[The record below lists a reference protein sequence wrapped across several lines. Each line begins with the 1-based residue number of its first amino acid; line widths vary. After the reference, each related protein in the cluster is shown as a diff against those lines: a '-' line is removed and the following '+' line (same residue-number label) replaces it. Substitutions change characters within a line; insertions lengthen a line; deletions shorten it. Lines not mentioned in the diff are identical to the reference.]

1 MCYVLSSLLSIN
13 NIGIFRS
20 DQIHIRYC
28 TGIYASVCIFLYC
41 APFASDWYNTQY
53 NKNTW
58 NHKIYTN
65 IIFFPPSFVCIK
77 SIQSLLFVL
86 VTTDQHKPCTYSDL
100 PIPPTLSKHTHTS
113 YVYTHIS
120 LLAFMQSFPF
130 LCAIVVMCLCLD
142 ICPVIIKV
150 TLVFRWTLVDFFFS
164 SWFFYITVYM
174 CVFSRI

>member
-28 TGIYASVCIFLYC
+28 TGIC
-41 APFASDWYNTQY
+41 WYMRVFVYFYIVLHLLQIDITR
-53 NKNTW
+53 
-58 NHKIYTN
+58 N
-65 IIFFPPSFVCIK
+65 IIKTHEIIKYIQILFFPPSFVCIK

-86 VTTDQHKPCTYSDL
+86 VTSGQHKPCTHSDL
-100 PIPPTLSKHTHTS
+100 PIPPTLSA
-113 YVYTHIS
+113 YTHIS

-150 TLVFRWTLVDFFFS
+150 TLVFRWTLVDFFFLGS
-164 SWFFYITVYM
+164 FI
-174 CVFSRI
+174 